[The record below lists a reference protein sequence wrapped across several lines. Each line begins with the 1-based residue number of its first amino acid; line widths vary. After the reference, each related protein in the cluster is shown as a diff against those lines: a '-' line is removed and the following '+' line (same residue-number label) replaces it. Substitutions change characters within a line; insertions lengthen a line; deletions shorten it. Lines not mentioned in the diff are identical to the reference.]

1 MKCEGI
7 EEICMSQKRILI
19 VDDEPRLVQLVR
31 EILLATGYEV
41 LAVSSG
47 ARAIETVA
55 IEQPDLILLDLM
67 LPGGVD
73 GYAVARRIREFSHVP
88 IIMLTAKVREADML
102 HGFET
107 GADDYITKP
116 FSSKELL
123 ARIGAVLKR
132 VEGEKALDTTKIEC
146 GCLKIDLARRLV
158 SVDDCD
164 IVLTP
169 TEYKLMHELAMHFN
183 QVMLHEQLLTAVW
196 GLEYRDD
203 LEYLRTYIRHL
214 RHKIEPDPAHP
225 RFIVSFRGVGYM
237 LTCSERAALVS
248 PAVDTR
254 IPAS

>member
-1 MKCEGI
+1 
-7 EEICMSQKRILI
+7 MSQKRILI

-31 EILLATGYEV
+31 EILTATGYEV
-41 LAVSSG
+41 LAISSG
-47 ARAIETVA
+47 ARAVETIAV
-55 IEQPDLILLDLM
+55 EQPDLILLDLM
-67 LPGGVD
+67 LPGVD
-73 GYAVARRIREFSHVP
+73 GYEVARRVREFSQVP

-132 VEGEKALDTTKIEC
+132 AEGEKALDVTRIEC
-146 GCLKIDLARRLV
+146 GSLKIDLARRLV
-158 SVDDCD
+158 SLNGCD

-169 TEYKLMHELAMHFN
+169 TEYKLLHELALHFN
-183 QVMLHEQLLTAVW
+183 QVMLHEQLLAAVW
-196 GLEYRDD
+196 GSEYRDD

-214 RHKIEPDPAHP
+214 RQKIEPDPAHP
-225 RFIVSFRGVGYM
+225 RWIVRFRGVGYM
-237 LTCSERAALVS
+237 LTCPERAALVS
-248 PAVDTR
+248 PAIDTR

>member
-1 MKCEGI
+1 
-7 EEICMSQKRILI
+7 MSQKRILI

-31 EILLATGYEV
+31 EILTATGYEV
-41 LAVSSG
+41 LAISSG
-47 ARAIETVA
+47 ARAVETIAV
-55 IEQPDLILLDLM
+55 EQPDLILLDLM
-67 LPGGVD
+67 LPGID
-73 GYAVARRIREFSHVP
+73 GYEVARRVREFSHVP

-132 VEGEKALDTTKIEC
+132 AEGEKALDVTRIEC
-146 GCLKIDLARRLV
+146 GSLKIDLARRLV
-158 SVDDCD
+158 SLNGCD

-169 TEYKLMHELAMHFN
+169 TEYKLLHELALHFN
-183 QVMLHEQLLTAVW
+183 QVMLHEQLLAAVW
-196 GLEYRDD
+196 GSEYRDD

-214 RHKIEPDPAHP
+214 RQKIEPDPAHP
-225 RFIVSFRGVGYM
+225 RWIVRFRGVGYM
-237 LTCSERAALVS
+237 LTCPERAALVS
-248 PAVDTR
+248 PAIDTR